1 MIYCIHAALNFDK
14 EEEHKYVS
22 KPKKV
27 VFITGATGTM
37 GQETMKQ
44 LLSRNN
50 RFKIRIL
57 ARSSEKNR
65 QLLKKYM
72 CPSLE
77 VVWGDMADY
86 DTIKKCVDG
95 ADYVLHIGAM
105 VSPAA
110 DKYPEKTLYTKE
122 WQPIGTT
129 VPDLAGEYF
138 LVTGSGKYFR
148 NVIIKPEDSICMR

>member
-1 MIYCIHAALNFDK
+1 MARRALNAVREAFDAALNFDK

-27 VFITGATGTM
+27 VFVTGATGTM

-50 RFKIRIL
+50 RFKTRIL
-57 ARSSEKNR
+57 ARPSEKNR

-95 ADYVLHIGAM
+95 A
-105 VSPAA
+105 
-110 DKYPEKTLYTKE
+110 
-122 WQPIGTT
+122 
-129 VPDLAGEYF
+129 
-138 LVTGSGKYFR
+138 
-148 NVIIKPEDSICMR
+148 MRT